1 MTNEEIV
8 LALRQAK
15 EHLFTTGWI
24 QEDYGTADG
33 PNCIMGAFYRA
44 IGEDWEQPVRIDHFP
59 INRAFSV
66 AVGHIPVIFN
76 DMPGRTFDEVIDAID
91 LVIKGLEGQLEDVLK
106 VIDRTMAH
114 LQGRNEKMNTEE
126 VVDLLNEMKTQ
137 LFEYGWCQGTIQDRE
152 TGNVCLMGALTL
164 ALRKNKNWET
174 DKFSKIRDLLAVSA
188 GTADENGRGAISK
201 WNDEKERTFGDVVS
215 LIDDTIITVKG
226 RSQ

>member
-1 MTNEEIV
+1 
-8 LALRQAK
+8 
-15 EHLFTTGWI
+15 
-24 QEDYGTADG
+24 
-33 PNCIMGAFYRA
+33 
-44 IGEDWEQPVRIDHFP
+44 
-59 INRAFSV
+59 
-66 AVGHIPVIFN
+66 
-76 DMPGRTFDEVIDAID
+76 
-91 LVIKGLEGQLEDVLK
+91 
-106 VIDRTMAH
+106 
-114 LQGRNEKMNTEE
+114 MNTEE